1 MSDGAGARPVPDE
14 VAAWIGETR
23 YPETADFPVER
34 GYIWTSCASVENGN
48 PLFWDDTV
56 AAELTAGP
64 IAPPST
70 LSLWFR
76 PHHWQPTQ
84 SAPRLPLQVHF
95 DLKDRLGLPEAIMSD
110 SEVVFHEPVR
120 PGDVVSTSQVLR
132 SLSDPKT
139 TKLGTGRF
147 WVIDVPYRN
156 QRGDLV
162 GVETFTG
169 FGYVRHPATTATGR
183 RPDEGAPTPDV
194 PTAGDGAPGA
204 AHAAATPGGAG
215 TRRPLTLGDV
225 AVGDRLPSLTY
236 DVTATTVV
244 LGALATRDWR
254 PMHHDRDF
262 AIERNGARDIFLN
275 TPNQQAWFERFV
287 TDWTGPT
294 GRLGRLRFR
303 MRDSVYPGET
313 MTLTGTVSETTT
325 DSSDCGWAT
334 VEIQVTAG
342 DPARLCTTATVR
354 VALPTAADDNPWRR
368 TGDRWVP

>member
-1 MSDGAGARPVPDE
+1 MTATDATS
-14 VAAWIGETR
+14 WIGETR

-48 PLFWDDTV
+48 PLFWDDEV
-56 AAELTAGP
+56 ADRLTGGP

-76 PHHWQPTQ
+76 PHHWQPDQ

-95 DLKDRLGLPEAIMSD
+95 DLKDALELPEAVMSD
-110 SEVVFHEPVR
+110 SEVAFHEPVR
-120 PGDVVSTSQVLR
+120 PGDVISSSQVLR
-132 SLSDPKT
+132 SLSEPKT

-156 QRGDLV
+156 QDGVVV

-169 FGYVRHPATTATGR
+169 FGYRRAETSGDAGAGAATSGAADAGAGR
-183 RPDEGAPTPDV
+183 ADGGA
-194 PTAGDGAPGA
+194 ARGDGRWTPGA
-204 AHAAATPGGAG
+204 VLYPE
-215 TRRPLTLGDV
+215 V
-225 AVGDRLPSLTY
+225 AVGDRLPDLVH

-262 AIERNGARDIFLN
+262 AIERNGAKDIFLN
-275 TPNQQAWFERFV
+275 TPNQQGWLERFA

-294 GRLGRLRFR
+294 GRLGRVRFR
-303 MRDSVYPGET
+303 MRDSVYPGDT
-313 MTLTGTVSETTT
+313 MTLSGEVDRVEV
-325 DSSDCGWAT
+325 DDAGCGWASVA
-334 VEIQVTAG
+334 VELRAG
-342 DPARLCTTATVR
+342 GRLCTTASLR
-354 VALPTAADDNPWRR
+354 IALPLSPDDNPWRR
-368 TGDRWVP
+368 SGDRWVP